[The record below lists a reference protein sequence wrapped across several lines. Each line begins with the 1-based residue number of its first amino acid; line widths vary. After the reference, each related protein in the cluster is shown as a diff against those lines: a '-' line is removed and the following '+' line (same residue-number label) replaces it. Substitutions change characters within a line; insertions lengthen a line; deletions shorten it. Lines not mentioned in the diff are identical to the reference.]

1 MLFGFILAS
10 ILVEVMGGFWTW
22 AFSYAMA
29 SVQGDSMTGLFSI
42 IGFFAVYVLTCLS
55 IVNTCFA
62 AIHVVP
68 DNALGWLGG
77 QMSNSFGRGTEDYVN
92 SKTGGA
98 ITAVGSQGRPG
109 GGARGIQDSRDRK
122 DKMMQMQTREEK
134 TNEDIRGSASRPN
147 IGG

>member
-10 ILVEVMGGFWTW
+10 ILVEVIGGFWTW
-22 AFSYAMA
+22 AFSSAVA
-29 SVQGDSMTGLFSI
+29 SAQGNSWTGLFSI

-98 ITAVGSQGRPG
+98 ITAIGSQGRPG
-109 GGARGIQDSRDRK
+109 GGAKNIKEERMNQRRFGGG
-122 DKMMQMQTREEK
+122 DKGGNQGDP
-134 TNEDIRGSASRPN
+134 DITGSASAGRT
-147 IGG
+147 